1 MDRRDED
8 LTPEMMIIGALLGM
22 LLLSTIIRLL

>member
-1 MDRRDED
+1 MDRRNED
-8 LTPEMMIIGALLGM
+8 LTPEMMIIGALLGI